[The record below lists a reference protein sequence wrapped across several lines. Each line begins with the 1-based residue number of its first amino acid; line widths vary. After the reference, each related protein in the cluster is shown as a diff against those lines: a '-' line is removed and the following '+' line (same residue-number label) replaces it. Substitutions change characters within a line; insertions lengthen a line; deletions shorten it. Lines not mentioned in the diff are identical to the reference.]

1 MLDQVIAWLHANGQF
16 IAAVIAILTPLL
28 PTMVV
33 KVLNDKKLIAKLQE
47 IRSTEDLKRLSSD
60 LLNEKVIKLQSQ
72 LDALLKNQQI
82 GETIQKAL
90 STTQEKML
98 EIETLSKQAI
108 AQNMDV
114 INSAVLDLQ
123 KLIPDLKN
131 EFYMIVQNNKKE

>member
-1 MLDQVIAWLHANGQF
+1 MLDQVIAWIQANGQF

-33 KVLNDKKLIAKLQE
+33 KVFNDKKLIAKLQE

-60 LLNEKVIKLQSQ
+60 LLNEKVVKLQSQ

-114 INSAVLDLQ
+114 INSAVLELQ

>member
-1 MLDQVIAWLHANGQF
+1 MLDQVIAWIQANGQF

-33 KVLNDKKLIAKLQE
+33 KVFNDKKLIAKLQE

-60 LLNEKVIKLQSQ
+60 LLNEKVVKLQSQ